1 MGFFVYLC
9 NMETT
14 PHTVTRRKERMS
26 YEQAFSM
33 NGGNKPPQAVEL
45 EEAVLGALMLDL
57 NALNTAIEMLH
68 EEYFYK
74 PEHRVI
80 FRAIF
85 KLFEMNQPVDMMT
98 VTEQLRKDGNL
109 EAAGGAWHISEL
121 TSHVV
126 SSAHIEYYARV
137 LSEKFISRELIRIST
152 QTITDAYDETTDVVD
167 LLDKTE
173 GQLMDINDKNF
184 KTDFHEL
191 GDLVHAA
198 TNQIEEAKKS
208 NESDSKYV
216 GVPSGFTELDRIT
229 AGFHPGTLI
238 ILAARPAMGKTAFAL
253 SMARNMAVDFNKPV
267 AFFSLEMTGVELA
280 MRLISGEAE
289 IPGDKLKRGELE
301 GWEQQQLE
309 TRTQAL
315 NEAKIFIDD
324 TPQLTIYEL
333 RAKCRRLKQHHDI
346 QMVFIDYLQLMT
358 AGTDVMS
365 RNGNREQE
373 ISTISRQLKSLSKE
387 LGIPVLAMSQLSRAV
402 ETRGGT
408 KKPMLSDLRESGAIE
423 QDADIV
429 MFIYRPEYYGITEDN
444 GSTIGMADILVAK
457 HRSGATGE
465 VRLKFEAKYARF
477 KNPTFTSNAEIASA
491 LMQQNTDFDNAGKT
505 SILVDSKINNQ
516 GNGSLDTPAIPP
528 SIPPQDEEVPF

>member
-1 MGFFVYLC
+1 
-9 NMETT
+9 
-14 PHTVTRRKERMS
+14 
-26 YEQAFSM
+26 M

-253 SMARNMAVDFNKPV
+253 SMARNMAVDFKKPV

-280 MRLISGEAE
+280 MRLISAEAE
-289 IPGDKLKRGELE
+289 IPGDRLKRGELD
-301 GWEQQQLE
+301 GSTQQQLE

-333 RAKCRRLKQHHDI
+333 RAKCRRLKQHHDG
-346 QMVFIDYLQLMT
+346 VY
-358 AGTDVMS
+358 
-365 RNGNREQE
+365 
-373 ISTISRQLKSLSKE
+373 
-387 LGIPVLAMSQLSRAV
+387 
-402 ETRGGT
+402 
-408 KKPMLSDLRESGAIE
+408 
-423 QDADIV
+423 
-429 MFIYRPEYYGITEDN
+429 
-444 GSTIGMADILVAK
+444 
-457 HRSGATGE
+457 
-465 VRLKFEAKYARF
+465 
-477 KNPTFTSNAEIASA
+477 
-491 LMQQNTDFDNAGKT
+491 
-505 SILVDSKINNQ
+505 
-516 GNGSLDTPAIPP
+516 
-528 SIPPQDEEVPF
+528 

>member
-1 MGFFVYLC
+1 MYD
-9 NMETT
+9 TT
-14 PHTVTRRKERMS
+14 IATKPLGRLK
-26 YEQAFSM
+26 AF
-33 NGGNKPPQAVEL
+33 
-45 EEAVLGALMLDL
+45 LG
-57 NALNTAIEMLH
+57 
-68 EEYFYK
+68 
-74 PEHRVI
+74 
-80 FRAIF
+80 
-85 KLFEMNQPVDMMT
+85 
-98 VTEQLRKDGNL
+98 
-109 EAAGGAWHISEL
+109 
-121 TSHVV
+121 
-126 SSAHIEYYARV
+126 
-137 LSEKFISRELIRIST
+137 RIS
-152 QTITDAYDETTDVVD
+152 
-167 LLDKTE
+167 
-173 GQLMDINDKNF
+173 
-184 KTDFHEL
+184 H
-191 GDLVHAA
+191 H
-198 TNQIEEAKKS
+198 
-208 NESDSKYV
+208 
-216 GVPSGFTELDRIT
+216 
-229 AGFHPGTLI
+229 
-238 ILAARPAMGKTAFAL
+238 
-253 SMARNMAVDFNKPV
+253 FNKPV
-267 AFFSLEMTGVELA
+267 ALFSLEMTGVELA

-365 RNGNREQE
+365 RTGNREQE

-505 SILVDSKINNQ
+505 SFLVDSKINNQ
-516 GNGSLDTPAIPP
+516 GNGSSDYPEIPQTA
-528 SIPPQDEEVPF
+528 PPPDEEGIF